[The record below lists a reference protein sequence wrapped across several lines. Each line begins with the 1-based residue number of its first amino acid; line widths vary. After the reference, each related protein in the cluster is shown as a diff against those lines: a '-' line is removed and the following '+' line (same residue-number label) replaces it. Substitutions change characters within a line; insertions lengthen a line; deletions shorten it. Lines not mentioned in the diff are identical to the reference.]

1 MGYNG
6 GKRVWPQ
13 RNSGLSKSSIRFG
26 YKILRKA
33 SLPIIKVGFSAVG
46 LTSNGRSKS
55 YKSSSRTTRI
65 SSKIQNLP
73 YSNKYIDNV
82 SSYANSKFNTFFRT
96 SNIEQFSN
104 VTFESMLIKYK
115 SILTKNKQKLQEIQ
129 ILDDENNLMRKRINS
144 IKWLKLF
151 YRSEIKS
158 LECGIIENE
167 DKISS
172 LKGNILSEYLDFSNY
187 KQSGIFK
194 DLFDLI
200 KSSNL
205 YNSSWLLYPK
215 PNITFQ
221 LDVNSLNYSMHF
233 LRSRIQ
239 VTKTS
244 IPFINESTDSYI
256 CLNNSDISI
265 AFLSCAVIIFTNK
278 SNLAIF
284 NYSDFICTNKEV
296 IIKEDELFKY
306 PKAIVDSWTWLYQ
319 KMDGSPDLRYK
330 NNPKVPIVKYSN
342 VTLQTNSGNRL
353 EFLFLNLD
361 FGRLFCETISKM
373 SNDS

>member
-1 MGYNG
+1 
-6 GKRVWPQ
+6 
-13 RNSGLSKSSIRFG
+13 
-26 YKILRKA
+26 
-33 SLPIIKVGFSAVG
+33 
-46 LTSNGRSKS
+46 
-55 YKSSSRTTRI
+55 
-65 SSKIQNLP
+65 
-73 YSNKYIDNV
+73 
-82 SSYANSKFNTFFRT
+82 
-96 SNIEQFSN
+96 
-104 VTFESMLIKYK
+104 MLIKYK